1 MSTLIFPPELQEFLR
16 DEVATGKYRSEE
28 EVVMEAIRRLR
39 DANLRLGQLRAEIQA
54 GLDSLDRGE
63 GIEIDGDEALGKF
76 FDGIE
81 AEVHAQLAS
90 KQHNT

>member
-1 MSTLIFPPELQEFLR
+1 MSTLTFPPDLQEFLR
-16 DEVATGKYRSEE
+16 DVVAIGKYRSEE
-28 EVVMEAIRRLR
+28 EVVMEAIRRFR
-39 DANLRLGQLRAEIQA
+39 DANLRLGQLRGEIQA

-63 GIEIDGDEALGKF
+63 GIEIDGDDALGEF

-90 KQHNT
+90 KLM